1 MADRA
6 AKIMLMQ
13 YNPVVLQITR
23 QKVERQMNPK
33 TIEIV
38 KSTAPVVKEKGK
50 EITERMYE
58 IAFNERPE
66 YRRFFENTHMKNPE
80 EGKKQAGKL
89 AASVYA
95 YASHIDELEKLG
107 DAVEHIAKAHV
118 NTRVIAEQYPV
129 IGECLLAAMKDVL
142 GEAATPEV
150 MTAWTEAY
158 NHLADIFI
166 NREKEIYQE
175 QEQELRAKFG

>member
-1 MADRA
+1 MDS
-6 AKIMLMQ
+6 
-13 YNPVVLQITR
+13 
-23 QKVERQMNPK
+23 K

-38 KSTAPVVKEKGK
+38 KATAPVVKEKGK
-50 EITERMYE
+50 AITERMYE
-58 IAFNERPE
+58 IAFTERPE
-66 YRRFFENTHMKNPE
+66 YRRFFENTHMKNAE
-80 EGKKQAGKL
+80 EGRKQAGKL

-95 YASHIDELEKLG
+95 YASHIDELDKLS
-107 DAVEHIAKAHV
+107 DAVEHIANAHV

-158 NHLADIFI
+158 NNLAAIFI
-166 NREKEIYQE
+166 NREKEIYYE
-175 QEQELRAKFG
+175 QEQEMKTQLS

>member
-1 MADRA
+1 MPPVNTKQ
-6 AKIMLMQ
+6 KI
-13 YNPVVLQITR
+13 
-23 QKVERQMNPK
+23 KMNPK

-38 KSTAPVVKEKGK
+38 KSTAPVVKEHGK
-50 EITERMYE
+50 AITERMYE

-66 YRRFFENTHMKNPE
+66 YRRFFESTHMKNPE

-95 YASHIDELEKLG
+95 YASNIDKLEKLG
-107 DAVEHIAKAHV
+107 NAVEHIAKAHV
-118 NTRVIAEQYPV
+118 STRVIAEQYPV

-150 MTAWTEAY
+150 MEAWTEAY
-158 NHLADIFI
+158 NNLANIFI
-166 NREKEIYQE
+166 NREKEIYHQQE
-175 QEQELRAKFG
+175 QEMKAKFGHFS

>member
-1 MADRA
+1 MPDRA
-6 AKIMLMQ
+6 AKIMPMQ
-13 YNPVVLQITR
+13 YNPVALQPSKH
-23 QKVERQMNPK
+23 KVKDQMNPK

-80 EGKKQAGKL
+80 EGRKQAGKL

-95 YASHIDELEKLG
+95 YASNIDELEKLS
-107 DAVEHIAKAHV
+107 DAVEQIANAHV

-150 MTAWTEAY
+150 MAAWTEAY
-158 NHLADIFI
+158 NNLANIFI
-166 NREKEIYQE
+166 NREKEIYHE
-175 QEQELRAKFG
+175 QEQKFKAKFG

>member
-1 MADRA
+1 
-6 AKIMLMQ
+6 
-13 YNPVVLQITR
+13 
-23 QKVERQMNPK
+23 MNPK

-38 KSTAPVVKEKGK
+38 KSTAPVVKEKGQQ
-50 EITERMYE
+50 ITQRIYE

-80 EGKKQAGKL
+80 EGHKQAGKL
-89 AASVYA
+89 ATAVYA
-95 YASHIDELEKLG
+95 YASHIDELEKLSN
-107 DAVEHIAKAHV
+107 AVEHIANAHV

-150 MTAWTEAY
+150 IEAWTEAY
-158 NHLADIFI
+158 NNLAEIFI
-166 NREKEIYQE
+166 KREKEIYHE
-175 QEQELRAKFG
+175 QEKIIRAKFSHVV

>member
-1 MADRA
+1 
-6 AKIMLMQ
+6 
-13 YNPVVLQITR
+13 
-23 QKVERQMNPK
+23 MNPK

-38 KSTAPVVKEKGK
+38 KSTAPIVKEKGQ

-66 YRRFFENTHMKNPE
+66 YRRFFENTHMKSAE
-80 EGKKQAGKL
+80 AGHKQAAKL

-107 DAVEHIAKAHV
+107 NAVEHIAHAHV

-142 GEAATPEV
+142 AEAATPEV
-150 MTAWTEAY
+150 MEAWTEAY
-158 NHLADIFI
+158 HSLADIFI
-166 NREKEIYQE
+166 EREKEIYRQ
-175 QEQELRAKFG
+175 QEQELKAKFKQ